1 MAFLSLAR
9 FCFFGLFGMNR
20 EHNSRR
26 RLFISNKS
34 PIFAVTFNENVQDSM
49 KRDTW
54 GMTVGGYV
62 CCGLAGAGMLLQ
74 VVAGPVRWGM
84 MAWPVNGIVLAVLLL
99 SVVAMH
105 LCRSRVRLF
114 RWMATLQAGIPALVA
129 CAMMTV
135 LMGVTRQVP
144 SGHVPM
150 EPIGITAMLSFWPFV
165 LLYVWLMALV
175 GMVCMTRLTRP
186 AWRNV
191 PFLLNHLG
199 IFIALVCGTLGN
211 ADMQRL
217 HMMVREG
224 TTEWRAVD
232 ELHRVKELPVAIEL
246 HDFFIEEAPLRY
258 LSDVTVYTKKGL
270 VLRDTLRVNKPL
282 AVRGWKIY
290 QYGYDESKGAESDI
304 SIFELVRDPWLP
316 FVYLGIFMML
326 AGAGCLF
333 LQSGTLRKKEQR
345 QNEMPSERNVG
356 ITISRNNDISE

>member
-1 MAFLSLAR
+1 MNETDVKEKR
-9 FCFFGLFGMNR
+9 WGLT
-20 EHNSRR
+20 E
-26 RLFISNKS
+26 
-34 PIFAVTFNENVQDSM
+34 
-49 KRDTW
+49 
-54 GMTVGGYV
+54 GGLV
-62 CCGLAGAGMLLQ
+62 CCGIAAAGTLLQ
-74 VVAGPVRWGM
+74 MAAGPVRWSLT
-84 MAWPVNGIVLAVLLL
+84 AWPVNVVMLAVLVL

-105 LCRSRVRLF
+105 LCRRHVRLF
-114 RWMATLQAGIPALVA
+114 RWMATLQAGIPAIVA

-144 SGHVPM
+144 SGHAPA
-150 EPIGITAMLSFWPFV
+150 EPIGITSMLSFWPFV
-165 LLYVWLMALV
+165 LLYVWLTVLV
-175 GMVCMTRLTRP
+175 GMVCMMRLARP

-211 ADMQRL
+211 ADMKRMR
-217 HMMVREG
+217 MMVREG
-224 TTEWRAVD
+224 TTEWRAID
-232 ELHRVKELPVAIEL
+232 EKHMVHELPVAVEL

-270 VLRDTLRVNKPL
+270 VVRDTVRVNKPL

-316 FVYLGIFMML
+316 FVYAGIFMML

-333 LQSGTLRKKEQR
+333 LQPKHRKR
-345 QNEMPSERNVG
+345 QNNE
-356 ITISRNNDISE
+356 IAK